1 MLRKEI
7 KKIMLKRMPTVGDYP
22 TQIKNFGIYR
32 REVGKNKDICLEN
45 CFYHPMIT
53 MIIQGEKSSLL
64 GTKLYHYEEG
74 DYLITSIDIPTIN
87 TIKNATTNAPFLSLS
102 LLIDNNL
109 IKELLIQYPELNKP
123 SQQSFNG
130 IIISK
135 AEDDLI
141 NAFYRLL
148 KLLDKPEQ
156 ISVLAPLIIK
166 EIHYLLLIGPFGEAL
181 ISFCMPETR
190 SYRIANTIDW
200 LKEHFRE
207 PIKMEQLANQ
217 ANMSL
222 SSFYRHFKKV
232 TSLSPLQFQKQLR
245 LHEGRRL
252 MVSENMT
259 AIQASLKVG
268 YESATQFNRE
278 YKNLFN
284 QTPLQDVLK
293 IRKGS
298 QRR

>member
-1 MLRKEI
+1 MLKKEV
-7 KKIMLKRMPTVGDYP
+7 KRIMLKRMPAAGNYL

-32 REVGKNKDICLEN
+32 REISENKDLCIES
-45 CFYHPMIT
+45 CFYQPMIT
-53 MIIQGEKSSLL
+53 LIIQGEKSSLH
-64 GTKLYHYEEG
+64 GTKLYNYKEG
-74 DYLITSIDIPTIN
+74 DYLLTSIDIPTIN
-87 TIKNATTNAPFLSLS
+87 TIKNATIKNPFLSLS
-102 LLIDNNL
+102 LLIDNKL
-109 IKELLIQYPELNKP
+109 IKELLIEYPELNKP
-123 SQQSFNG
+123 SRQSFSG
-130 IIISK
+130 IIVSK
-135 AEDDLI
+135 VEDDLMS
-141 NAFYRLL
+141 AFYRLL

-181 ISFCMPETR
+181 ISICMPETK
-190 SYRIANTIDW
+190 SYHIANTISW
-200 LKEHFRE
+200 LKKHFRE
-207 PIKMEQLANQ
+207 PIKMEQLAYQ

-278 YKNLFN
+278 YKNLFH
-284 QTPLQDVLK
+284 QTPLQDVQK
-293 IRKGS
+293 IRKGA
-298 QRR
+298 RLV